1 MKRWIGI
8 CVSALALAAPLA
20 IAQTQTRDESAEEGD
35 PGLASASASAASSAS
50 ALAAP
55 VAPPHAVVQKDGM
68 VYVAGG
74 RFTFGSNDAKL
85 AAPNEKPAHDAVARA
100 FWIDRTEV
108 TVGAYRACVAARK
121 CDAPERSATSC
132 TFDLGD
138 DALPINCVRFQD
150 ADTFCRAENKRLP
163 NETEW
168 ELAARGG
175 GAFKYP
181 WGNSSSSCLTAATLL
196 HDGSGRSCTLRR
208 PARVGTYALNVSPFG
223 AVDMAGNVEEWT
235 SDWYVEHP
243 PSGAHV
249 ITSGASHVLRGGGW
263 MSRPADC
270 RTSSRDWGSAV
281 EAGANVGF
289 RCARDP

>member
-1 MKRWIGI
+1 MTRRRVVVLAFVALA
-8 CVSALALAAPLA
+8 VSPLALA
-20 IAQTQTRDESAEEGD
+20 QTQRDDSVEED
-35 PGLASASASAASSAS
+35 PTLASASAAPSAS
-50 ALAAP
+50 VAP
-55 VAPPHAVVQKDGM
+55 VTPPRAVVQKDGM
-68 VYVAGG
+68 VLVTGG

-85 AAPNEKPAHDAVARA
+85 AAPNEKPAHDAAART
-100 FWIDRTEV
+100 FFIDRTEV
-108 TVGAYRACVAARK
+108 TVGAYRTCVDAHK
-121 CDAPERSATSC
+121 CDAPAHGSVGC

-150 ADTFCRAENKRLP
+150 ADAFCRAQNKRLP
-163 NETEW
+163 TETEW

-181 WGNSSSSCLTAATLL
+181 WGGGSSSCLLAATLL
-196 HDGSGRSCTLRR
+196 HDGSGRSCTGKH
-208 PARVGTYALNVSPFG
+208 PARVGSYLVNVSPFG

-243 PSGAHV
+243 ASGAHV
-249 ITSGASHVLRGGGW
+249 VTSGASHVLRGGGW

-270 RTSSRDWGSAV
+270 RTSSRNWGSSI